1 MTKNTVV
8 LKDALCGNAK
18 ELQLDCP
25 ETINGLK
32 RRVCHAFNWSVSQ
45 AESVL
50 LSTNGKP
57 LVDDQDVSLLG
68 GGQKIVCIMK
78 PRIPSKHVKIAQAED
93 SDPLEDEI
101 TELFSLQAQVP
112 RWVHR
117 WVQRCRIPEWI
128 VALLLGIK
136 AKYWLVLALW
146 IFSCRLASEL
156 ELGPVFLLGTLFAVI
171 FTNLGTRTSEW
182 SAYSIFNRGA
192 RRLGGQLTAE
202 DLDAQMRRQA
212 F

>member
-1 MTKNTVV
+1 M
-8 LKDALCGNAK
+8 
-18 ELQLDCP
+18 
-25 ETINGLK
+25 
-32 RRVCHAFNWSVSQ
+32 
-45 AESVL
+45 
-50 LSTNGKP
+50 LSTSGRP
-57 LVDDQDVSLLG
+57 LVDDDDVSLLG
-68 GGQKIVCIMK
+68 EGQRIVCIIK
-78 PRIPSKHVKIAQAED
+78 PRIPSKHLKLSQADQD

-117 WVQRCRIPEWI
+117 WVHRCRIPEWM
-128 VALLLGIK
+128 VALMLGIK
-136 AKYWLVLALW
+136 VKYWLILALW
-146 IFSCRLASEL
+146 ILSCRLASEL
-156 ELGPVFLLGTLFAVI
+156 DLGPVFLLGTLFAVI

-182 SAYSIFNRGA
+182 SAYSIFNRGG